1 LTKIVLF
8 QLHQF
13 RAISRVSLARRFF
26 SGAPAKP
33 TVSIAQLTAGDKKNF
48 PTPGDMVEVHYVGTL
63 ASNGSFLSFDF
74 AAIFRVSLFYQFF
87 GNVCSGKLF
96 DSSRNRGEPFR
107 FRIGDGMVIP
117 GWEISLTQMSLG
129 EKSNVKI
136 PSKLAYDTQEIPG
149 VIPANSELMFEIEL
163 LNIYRPLRPVVFE
176 EHVHGPGCGHS
187 H

>member
-1 LTKIVLF
+1 
-8 QLHQF
+8 
-13 RAISRVSLARRFF
+13 
-26 SGAPAKP
+26 
-33 TVSIAQLTAGDKKNF
+33 
-48 PTPGDMVEVHYVGTL
+48 
-63 ASNGSFLSFDF
+63 
-74 AAIFRVSLFYQFF
+74 
-87 GNVCSGKLF
+87 
-96 DSSRNRGEPFR
+96 
-107 FRIGDGMVIP
+107 MVIP

>member
-1 LTKIVLF
+1 
-8 QLHQF
+8 
-13 RAISRVSLARRFF
+13 VSLARRFF

-63 ASNGSFLSFDF
+63 ASN
-74 AAIFRVSLFYQFF
+74 
-87 GNVCSGKLF
+87 GKLF